1 MSEANIF
8 ELAELGD
15 KADAEKNRQA
25 GEFARL
31 GVEPP
36 AAANINVFQQA
47 EADLKKEKPEAPKDD
62 EPGLLRRF
70 FNTAKGIPIP
80 MAGAYAGGAA
90 GTALAPGI
98 GTLIGTMLGGGG
110 AEWLQQKMGV
120 TEPSKTDIALT
131 TAMPAFGR
139 AIKPAWQL
147 AKQTAV
153 STLASRPLV
162 AEAAESLLKK
172 WIHPANTAK
181 DLYAAAEATKKVI
194 PAGTTARA
202 VDDLLSKETGRM
214 PLNQKQEILDILGPI
229 KDFVTVGRGR
239 GFQMIRSQ
247 TVADAMADVRRLGL
261 EAKRA
266 FKADNSDL
274 GNALN
279 KVRSALLDDL
289 EKAGVPEVKEAS
301 RAYRKEMALEDLG
314 RMISKSEAGTKIR
327 DFARENPLFKGAFN
341 EKEMSLIDQISKKVQ
356 SVAPTG
362 ASGIIGRGI
371 TGGIGFGA
379 GGFWGALMGLAG
391 PEAVRKMFA
400 SPKGQ
405 QFIEKTLAGNY
416 ELGPEYAAMLAIFAR
431 SFIPRTEAEQ

>member
-1 MSEANIF
+1 MAEGVTAPPPGF
-8 ELAELGD
+8 ELE
-15 KADAEKNRQA
+15 A
-25 GEFARL
+25 GA
-31 GVEPP
+31 PP
-36 AAANINVFQQA
+36 PPPPGFV
-47 EADLKKEKPEAPKDD
+47 LEAPKAAPKEEPID

-80 MAGAYAGGAA
+80 MAGAAAGGALGSLGGPA
-90 GTALAPGI
+90 
-98 GTLIGTMLGGGG
+98 GTLIGTMGGGG
-110 AEWLQQKMGV
+110 LAEWLQQKMGV
-120 TEPSKTDIALT
+120 TEPSKLDIAVT
-131 TAMPAFGR
+131 TLAPGVGKAL
-139 AIKPAWQL
+139 KPAWQL

-172 WIHPANTAK
+172 WLNPATKAA
-181 DLYAAAEATKKVI
+181 DLYATAEATKKVI
-194 PAGTTARA
+194 PAATTARA
-202 VDDLLSKETGRM
+202 VDDLMSKEVGRM
-214 PLNQKQEILDILGPI
+214 PLAQQTEILDILGPI

-274 GNALN
+274 GNSLN

-289 EKAGVPEVKEAS
+289 EKAGVPEVKAAS

-314 RMISKSEAGTKIR
+314 RMMGKSEAGTKIR
-327 DFARENPLFKGAFN
+327 DFARDNPLFKGAFD
-341 EKEMSLIDQISKKVQ
+341 EKEMALIDQISKKVQ

-362 ASGIIGRGI
+362 ASGVIGRGI
-371 TGGIGFGA
+371 TSGIGFGA
-379 GGFWGALMGLAG
+379 GGFWGALVGLAG
-391 PEAVRKMFA
+391 PEAVRKMLA

-405 QFIEKTLAGNY
+405 QFIEKTLSGNY
-416 ELGPEYAAMLAIFAR
+416 DLGPEYAAMLAVFAR
-431 SFIPRTEAEQ
+431 SFIPRSEAGE